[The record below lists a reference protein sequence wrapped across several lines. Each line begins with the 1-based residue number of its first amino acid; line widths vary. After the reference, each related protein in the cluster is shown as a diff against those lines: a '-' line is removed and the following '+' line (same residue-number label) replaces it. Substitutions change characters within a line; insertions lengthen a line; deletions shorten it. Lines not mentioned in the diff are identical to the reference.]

1 MSLLLIKTDFL
12 FSEIVL
18 WMKWFSHAKV
28 QKVNSKETVYKK
40 EIL

>member
-1 MSLLLIKTDFL
+1 MRLG
-12 FSEIVL
+12 L